1 MFAVDCMISGIVP
14 YPTEQIPAPDSSG
27 RKRQGSTASVP
38 SQPRLPSFLILAY
51 QGENDQAPCL
61 DEHIGIWK
69 PERNSSHQRRPKRSK
84 LSHGQHG
91 AVPRISR
98 NRTICVAASREL
110 YVRLETLV
118 SSRTLRA
125 LSNVRPETCVS
136 SRWF

>member
-1 MFAVDCMISGIVP
+1 MSTGTFANTDLLSLNT
-14 YPTEQIPAPDSSG
+14 PT
-27 RKRQGSTASVP
+27 STAVV
-38 SQPRLPSFLILAY
+38 L
-51 QGENDQAPCL
+51 GEHSGTVLGRTQWYS
-61 DEHIGIWK
+61 ETRTK
-69 PERNSSHQRRPKRSK
+69 QQRRPKRSK